1 MKNLRKR
8 LGVFYRNMPP
18 SEYRFLMNKKDEL
31 KFEDLK
37 ELLMDNEVRGV
48 DPVAEAFKA
57 YEPDETG
64 AIRPETLRRVFQDL
78 GFGEI
83 AEDDVEI
90 LTETADINK
99 DGKITLEDFRA
110 LLESPNGAACTPITP
125 TSKAPRPCRAS
136 HQSPLSLAP
145 AREAPE
151 EAAER
156 EAATPEDDDAGG
168 EEDDES

>member
-110 LLESPNGAACTPITP
+110 LLESPNGAA
-125 TSKAPRPCRAS
+125 S
-136 HQSPLSLAP
+136 P